1 MRSRSDT
8 TDWSFARRRFWLF
21 SHVFAVAVITTFV
34 FLGLWQ
40 GDRHRDRAALND
52 IVAARSNPPADLLAD
67 VLATTGSPDDLEF
80 RYVTTTGTFVEDD
93 FVRVANRSQGGVAGD
108 HVVAVLE
115 LADGQLMLVN
125 RGFTPL
131 GTDTAELA
139 PLPTGPTT
147 IAGWLR
153 ASADRGWIGAT
164 DTGGGT
170 VVPRLDVDAIAAR
183 LDGGAGPGETPVV
196 PVALQLEAGP
206 PADADTTGGSPSA
219 AGQALPDPVPLPP
232 LDGGPH
238 LSYMVQWFI
247 FATLGMAFYGALLWR
262 MASGRHR
269 GAPMPEADDTPSGQ
283 PDTRRSTVAAD
294 VGP

>member
-1 MRSRSDT
+1 M
-8 TDWSFARRRFWLF
+8 
-21 SHVFAVAVITTFV
+21 
-34 FLGLWQ
+34 
-40 GDRHRDRAALND
+40 
-52 IVAARSNPPADLLAD
+52 AARSNPPADVLAD

-108 HVVAVLE
+108 HVVAVVE
-115 LADGQLMLVN
+115 LDDGSLMLVN

-131 GTDTAELA
+131 GTDTAELV
-139 PLPTGPTT
+139 PLPTGPTMIT
-147 IAGWLR
+147 GWLR
-153 ASADRGWIGAT
+153 TSADRGWIGAT

-183 LDGGAGPGETPVV
+183 LDGGAGPSDTPVL
-196 PVALQLEAGP
+196 PVALQLEASP
-206 PADADTTGGSPSA
+206 PADTDAVGGSTGVA
-219 AGQALPDPVPLPP
+219 EQALPDPVPLPP

-247 FATLGMAFYGALLWR
+247 FAALGAAFYGALLWR

-269 GAPMPEADDTPSGQ
+269 RAPIPEAPETPPGQ
-283 PDTRRSTVAAD
+283 PDTRASTVGAD
-294 VGP
+294 VGPLARRCRAADGAARRVSIGTWPTTSRSTTTSRATAAG